1 MSSTPWYNVGPFD
14 VFPEEFRLFFSG
26 NPKARK
32 AFEQYHSDLYEMEF
46 WRSMQEKILS
56 GKVEDI
62 YPYRRKKRFT
72 RDIPAGLIG
81 MRLNVKMKQLR
92 FFSIIGMA
100 GVSPHENAI
109 ARKWAARFD
118 VALIPIAFIALLAW
132 YDNKHGHTMMTATF
146 HSVTDWAMCSFFLTE
161 LLWISYLCG
170 DRWRYLKYNW
180 FNLIVL
186 IARYAHYLE

>member
-1 MSSTPWYNVGPFD
+1 
-14 VFPEEFRLFFSG
+14 
-26 NPKARK
+26 
-32 AFEQYHSDLYEMEF
+32 
-46 WRSMQEKILS
+46 
-56 GKVEDI
+56 
-62 YPYRRKKRFT
+62 
-72 RDIPAGLIG
+72 
-81 MRLNVKMKQLR
+81 MKQLR

-186 IARYAHYLE
+186 IVAIPIILHEQKIDSRQELPFLIRSNSLTDISRIFVSGLVI